1 MVVMTFVAADF
12 LSLAPGVVMLTV
24 GDDAWVSLWL
34 LTEDWVWFLGCVLLS
49 LTSQFLQDFS
59 TQIALVE
66 RDLKF
71 LSLAPGVVMLTVGD
85 DAWVSLWLLTEDW
98 VWFLGCVLLSLTSQF
113 LQDFSTQ
120 IALVERDLKFAH
132 LDFCRDS
139 S

>member
-1 MVVMTFVAADF
+1 MVVMTFVAA
-12 LSLAPGVVMLTV
+12 A
-24 GDDAWVSLWL
+24 
-34 LTEDWVWFLGCVLLS
+34 
-49 LTSQFLQDFS
+49 
-59 TQIALVE
+59 
-66 RDLKF
+66 F

-132 LDFCRDS
+132 LDFCRGS